1 MVLDLTF
8 FINWWYLARK
18 AKLFLS
24 GDISFAKIF
33 HLPGRIYIFKRKAIL
48 FIISDRSFLI
58 IFNNSFI
65 PSYEHPLFFA
75 NKQLFRNLF
84 EVVQTVTVNSSI
96 IVSFTYLIQLI
107 LFVVFATVGIFDG
120 LFEVGVFGLN
130 EKLEIVAAS
139 SHSVPL
145 QCFESWLYIALLY
158 IKKMLLS
165 TFSMALIIFYIPESA
180 DLTNVLLFLIK
191 LFSLSILPLW
201 SDPTADPS
209 KDFFLSF
216 SSYFLRR

>member
-1 MVLDLTF
+1 M
-8 FINWWYLARK
+8 
-18 AKLFLS
+18 
-24 GDISFAKIF
+24 
-33 HLPGRIYIFKRKAIL
+33 

-107 LFVVFATVGIFDG
+107 LFVVFAAIGDFDG

-139 SHSVPL
+139 GHSVPF
-145 QCFESWLYIALLY
+145 QYFES
-158 IKKMLLS
+158 
-165 TFSMALIIFYIPESA
+165 
-180 DLTNVLLFLIK
+180 
-191 LFSLSILPLW
+191 
-201 SDPTADPS
+201 
-209 KDFFLSF
+209 
-216 SSYFLRR
+216 